1 MNFLTKYSI
10 NGTYFRPTNADNIG
24 FKMDWTGDIAEAELT
39 VDSIELET
47 DAKRLVIEHINTY
60 GVFEG
65 LPLTIEVGS
74 LTLDYYIDLT
84 DNPLISG
91 AGDSSIEVTIKRRKA
106 VDYFKEQAD
115 GLSFEALNKTN
126 PITLIDVPY
135 LIIKDN
141 QLEMLIM
148 LGISMFTIT
157 KALIEGVKELVT
169 IISAGAVASATPS
182 VSIAGPVINI
192 GAIIAY
198 VLRIAA
204 QVIYL
209 AVMTI
214 ALIDLTKQLIELIF
228 PPIRKLKAVKVQEL
242 FIKGCAKLGYTFSST
257 ILSAM
262 PQLTI
267 LPVPLKE
274 EQKSIFTTLF
284 SLNNGSFTKGY
295 PTARDTTPTLGRLVD
310 AMQEMFNA
318 SIRVINS
325 VVYLERRDYWVLNS
339 QVQITTTLN
348 LQDKRENQWRYN
360 LGEAWKRYWIHYQL
374 DSNDLNTLDNIDSS
388 QAEYSTEPVMVQN
401 ADLVSIKGLADVSIP
416 FAFGIRKGSLS
427 YVEEATLP
435 FAQLA
440 DEVVQFFGGSS
451 NLVSQVQGRIG
462 VLQLS
467 QQYFTVSKL
476 MYTIGGKQ
484 PSNYLTKI
492 GANVIYQN
500 YHAINQVKTNFK
512 KIYDDPV
519 RFSTFNFEDIIDN
532 NYVTDQDGN
541 SLEILTLEWINEA
554 KEAQI
559 TYAEKSNEGD
569 NTKTILIS
577 G

>member
-10 NGTYFRPTNADNIG
+10 NGNYFRPTNADNIG
-24 FKMDWTGDIAEAELT
+24 FKMDWSGDIAEAELT

-47 DAKRLVIEHINTY
+47 DAKRLVIQHINTY

-65 LPLTIEVGS
+65 LPLTIEVGT

-91 AGDSSIEVTIKRRKA
+91 VGDSSIEVTIKRRKA
-106 VDYFKEQAD
+106 VDYFKQQAN

-126 PITLIDVPY
+126 PISLIDVPY

-148 LGISMFTIT
+148 LGISIFTLT
-157 KALIEGVKELVT
+157 KALIEGIRQLSISISDFLGT
-169 IISAGAVASATPS
+169 IFVGTGFNLGAFLAAALKLIANLIYVA
-182 VSIAGPVINI
+182 
-192 GAIIAY
+192 
-198 VLRIAA
+198 VLI
-204 QVIYL
+204 V
-209 AVMTI
+209 
-214 ALIDLTKQLIELIF
+214 ALIDLTKQVIELIF

-274 EQKSIFTTLF
+274 EQKSIFTNLF

-295 PTARDTTPTLGRLVD
+295 PTARDTTPTLGRLID
-310 AMQEMFNA
+310 SMQEMFNA
-318 SIRVINS
+318 KIRVVNS
-325 VVYLERRDYWVLNS
+325 VVYLERRDYWILNS

-348 LQDKRENQWRYN
+348 LQDKRENRWRYN
-360 LGEAWKRYWIHYQL
+360 LGEAWKRYWLHYQI

-388 QAEYSTEPVMVQN
+388 QTEYSTEPVTVQN
-401 ADLVSIKGLADVSIP
+401 SDLVSIKGLADVSIP

-435 FAQLA
+435 FAELA

-476 MYTIGGKQ
+476 MYTVGGKQ
-484 PSNYLTKI
+484 PANYLTKI

-500 YHAINQVKTNFK
+500 YHAINQVKANFK

-519 RFSTFNFEDIIDN
+519 RFSTFNFEDVLEN
-532 NYVTDQDGN
+532 NYITDQDGN
-541 SLEILTLEWINEA
+541 SLEVLTLEWINEA

>member
-10 NGTYFRPTNADNIG
+10 NGNYFRPTNADNIG
-24 FKMDWTGDIAEAELT
+24 FKMDWSGDIAEAELT

-47 DAKRLVIEHINTY
+47 DAKRLVIQHINTY

-65 LPLTIEVGS
+65 LPLTIEVGT

-91 AGDSSIEVTIKRRKA
+91 VGDSSIEVTIKRRKA
-106 VDYFKEQAD
+106 VDYFKQQAN

-126 PITLIDVPY
+126 PISLIDVPY

-148 LGISMFTIT
+148 LGISIFTLT
-157 KALIEGVKELVT
+157 KALIEGIRDLSAAITEVIEASTPNVT
-169 IISAGAVASATPS
+169 IPPS
-182 VSIAGPVINI
+182 FNI
-192 GAIIAY
+192 GAIIGAVLLALARIIY
-198 VLRIAA
+198 V
-204 QVIYL
+204 
-209 AVMTI
+209 AVLI
-214 ALIDLTKQLIELIF
+214 VALIDLTKQVIELIF

-257 ILSAM
+257 ILSEM

-274 EQKSIFTTLF
+274 EQKSIFTNLF

-295 PTARDTTPTLGRLVD
+295 PTARDTTPTLGRLID
-310 AMQEMFNA
+310 SMQEMFNA
-318 SIRVINS
+318 KIRVVNS
-325 VVYLERRDYWVLNS
+325 VVYLERRDYWILNS

-348 LQDKRENQWRYN
+348 LQDKRENRWRYN
-360 LGEAWKRYWIHYQL
+360 LGEAWKRYYLHYQL

-388 QAEYSTEPVMVQN
+388 QAEYSTEPVTVQN
-401 ADLVSIKGLADVSIP
+401 SDLVSIKGLADVSIP

-435 FAQLA
+435 FAELA

-476 MYTIGGKQ
+476 MYTVGGKQ
-484 PSNYLTKI
+484 PLNYLTKI

-500 YHAINQVKTNFK
+500 YHAINQVKANFK

-519 RFSTFNFEDIIDN
+519 RFSTFNFEDILEN
-532 NYVTDQDGN
+532 NYITDQDGN
-541 SLEILTLEWINEA
+541 SLEVLTLEWINEA